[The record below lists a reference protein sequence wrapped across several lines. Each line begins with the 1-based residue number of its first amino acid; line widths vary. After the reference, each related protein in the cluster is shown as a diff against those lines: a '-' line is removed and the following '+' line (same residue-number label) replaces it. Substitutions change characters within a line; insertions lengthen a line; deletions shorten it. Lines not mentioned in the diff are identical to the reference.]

1 MCFSSKAECRN
12 TPAHLSLRKVP
23 RVNQRKWKTSNKNFF
38 AWFFFFFPI
47 FVHLTAKEVAV
58 PLAKLGKEQ
67 YLTFTCIE
75 DSFKYLLLSATRK
88 TLFHINKNQAQK
100 AGFQLCIHDLT
111 FRLSVLRHTTFL
123 SPILLDLQK
132 SQLLAIEKGESLLA
146 SGLSLQRDWF
156 LSDPPVCLIL
166 ESLTEVN
173 ECEALI
179 RKLKKKKKVK
189 H

>member
-1 MCFSSKAECRN
+1 MCVFLQKQNAG
-12 TPAHLSLRKVP
+12 THLHIYPWGKYPESTRENEKLLI
-23 RVNQRKWKTSNKNFF
+23 KTSLLD
-38 AWFFFFFPI
+38 FFFFPI

>member
-1 MCFSSKAECRN
+1 M
-12 TPAHLSLRKVP
+12 
-23 RVNQRKWKTSNKNFF
+23 
-38 AWFFFFFPI
+38 
-47 FVHLTAKEVAV
+47 

-111 FRLSVLRHTTFL
+111 FRLTVLRHTTFL

-146 SGLSLQRDWF
+146 SGLSLQRD
-156 LSDPPVCLIL
+156 
-166 ESLTEVN
+166 
-173 ECEALI
+173 
-179 RKLKKKKKVK
+179 
-189 H
+189 